1 MKIINSNKE
10 NFNRFKGMNA
20 EVNFKGINNPLAVKT
35 SVFNMTTSKVVNIE
49 IRNNFI
55 TFTTEND
62 SYYIFEL

>member
-1 MKIINSNKE
+1 MKIVNSNKE
-10 NFNRFKGMNA
+10 NFNKFKGMEV

-35 SVFNMTTSKVVNIE
+35 SVFNMTTSKVVDIE

-55 TFTTEND
+55 TFTTENN